1 MAKQHRPGGW
11 ILVVPLSVLLVAL
24 SVTAAPGTA
33 HAISSSK
40 VSGSPV
46 AAAVDIDVSGSPLTG
61 ITSSPL
67 AMSPRFTTAD
77 TDYVWYCAA
86 GSNQLSIDLSS
97 SGTISVGSQTGSI
110 LSVPVTV
117 ADNQAVVVNAPSGTQ
132 YWIRCLPSTFPQ
144 LTVKKPG
151 GGGPD
156 YYLTESFKNSK
167 SPGYPIILNS
177 YGTPVWYLNGVPGSS
192 QNTQLIPGTHTIAW
206 DQDPF
211 YALYN
216 LDTMTE
222 SQIEAPVA
230 PFDEH
235 ELYYDTSGNAWM
247 LSRPSVSGY
256 DLSDVGYPSIHKIA
270 DCVVQEVNP
279 QGQLIWEW
287 KASQHVSPDETD
299 SLVGVIQ
306 SHGVKEVD
314 VYHCNSI
321 DVDPLNQD
329 DVLVSMRA
337 VGVFLIDKTTGDIL
351 WKLGGTSV
359 APEDG
364 EPVLHITD
372 DPEQTIIGQHDAR
385 FQPDG
390 SITMFDDHT
399 RTKGAARG
407 VEYAINT
414 SADSATMTWEYAAPS
429 GDNSQF
435 MGSIRMY
442 DSNTQ
447 PYDQAGADY
456 LGDQE
461 VVVNWGGG
469 VPNAGFTVVNAN
481 NKVLMRVEYPS
492 GYDSY
497 RTSMVP
503 ISALDLTELRNS
515 AGTTVP

>member
-1 MAKQHRPGGW
+1 V
-11 ILVVPLSVLLVAL
+11 LVIAL
-24 SVTAAPGTA
+24 GLTAAPGTA
-33 HAISSSK
+33 QATTGSK
-40 VSGSPV
+40 ASGSPV
-46 AAAVDIDVSGSPLTG
+46 AAGGAKHAIEIDVSGSPLTG
-61 ITSSPL
+61 IASSPL
-67 AMSPRFTTAD
+67 ALSPTFTTAD

-86 GSNQLSIDLSS
+86 DSNQLSVDLSS
-97 SGTISVGSQTGSI
+97 KGTITVGSQTGAD

-117 ADNQAVVVNAPSGTQ
+117 AENQAVVVNAPGGTP

-151 GGGPD
+151 GGGPG
-156 YYLTESFKNSK
+156 YYLTESFKNGK

-192 QNTQLIPGTHTIAW
+192 QNTQLVPGTHTIAW
-206 DQDPF
+206 DQDPY

-216 LDTMTE
+216 LDTRTE
-222 SQIEAPVA
+222 NQITAPVSG
-230 PFDEH
+230 FDEH
-235 ELYYDTSGNAWM
+235 ELYYDTSGNEWM
-247 LSRPSVSGY
+247 LSRPYVSGY
-256 DLSDVGYPSIHKIA
+256 DLSDIGFPSIHKIA

-306 SHGVKEVD
+306 SHGVKAVD

-337 VGVFLIDKTTGDIL
+337 VGVFLIDKSTGDIL

-359 APEDG
+359 APKDG
-364 EPVLHITD
+364 EPVLHIID
-372 DPEQTIIGQHDAR
+372 DPENTIIGQHDAR

-399 RTKGAARG
+399 RKKGAARG
-407 VEYAINT
+407 VEYAIDT
-414 SADSATMTWEYAAPS
+414 SANTATMTWEYTAPS

-435 MGSIRMY
+435 MGSVRMY
-442 DSNTQ
+442 DSNIQ
-447 PYDQAGADY
+447 PYDEAGADY
-456 LGDQE
+456 LGNQE
-461 VVVNWGGG
+461 TVVNWGGG
-469 VPNAGFTVVNAN
+469 VPNAGFTVVNADD
-481 NKVLMRVEYPS
+481 KVLMNVEYPS
-492 GYDSY
+492 AYDSY

-503 ISALDLTELRNS
+503 VSVLDLTELRDS
-515 AGTTVP
+515 AGTTAP